1 MPWLTKR
8 PWYCGGSG
16 SGDLHDLAGQ
26 NDGLAGPIG
35 DLAGHKDDLDG
46 QNGDLA
52 GQNDDLMVK
61 MVTLMVQMA

>member
-26 NDGLAGPIG
+26 ND
-35 DLAGHKDDLDG
+35 DLDG
-46 QNGDLA
+46 QNGGLDGPNGGLA
-52 GQNDDLMVK
+52 GQDDDLL
-61 MVTLMVQMA
+61 VT

>member
-26 NDGLAGPIG
+26 NGGLAGPIG
-35 DLAGHKDDLDG
+35 DLAGQKG
-46 QNGDLA
+46 
-52 GQNDDLMVK
+52 
-61 MVTLMVQMA
+61 